1 MYTFDSR
8 IRYSET
14 GPDGLLTPEALIDYF
29 QDCSTFQSEDLG
41 IGIRFLKE
49 QGLAWLVNYWQIDV
63 DRYPALGEQVR
74 TGTSPYQLKGFMG
87 LRNFM
92 METRSGISLAKV
104 NSVWSLVDMRVMHPA
119 RILPVIEQRYT
130 LYPKMEMEYLPRKIR
145 VPAEGG
151 EAQPMI
157 PVQPF
162 HLDSNNHM
170 NNAQYLRI
178 AFSFLPAGT
187 RPSRIRIM
195 YQKQAVLGDEII
207 PVVYRDDGKQ
217 TTLVALNDR
226 EGSPYAVAE
235 LTQKE

>member
-41 IGIRFLKE
+41 IGINYLKE
-49 QGLAWLVNYWQIDV
+49 RSLAWLVNYWQIDV
-63 DRYPALGEQVR
+63 SRYPALGEAVR

-92 METRSGISLAKV
+92 METQSGESLAKV
-104 NSVWSLVDMRVMHPA
+104 NSVWSLVDMRIMHPA
-119 RILPVIEQRYT
+119 RILPVIEEKYV
-130 LYPKMEMEYLPRKIR
+130 LNPKMDMEYLPRKIR

-151 EAQPMI
+151 ETQPSI

-162 HLDSNNHM
+162 HLDSNNHV

-178 AFSFLPAGT
+178 AFSFLEEGK

-195 YQKQAVLGDEII
+195 YQKQAVMGDEMV
-207 PVVYRDDGKQ
+207 PVVYRNRESG
-217 TTLVALNDR
+217 TTLVALNDK

-235 LTQKE
+235 MIQK